1 VEEVMGVSLDK
12 VKALR
17 EQTSAG
23 IMDCKKA
30 LAESEGDLKAAAEYL
45 RKKGIAKAAK
55 FVDRQATEGLV
66 HAYIHPGGR
75 IGVLIEVNCETDFVA
90 RTEEFQAL
98 VNDLALQVAATSPLA
113 LSREQ
118 VEEEDI
124 EREKEIYK
132 SQAIESGR
140 PEKVIDKIVEG
151 KLEKF
156 FEEACLMEQIFV
168 KDQDRK
174 VEDIVKEASGKVG
187 ENIVI
192 RRFVRFQLGEA
203 S

>member
-1 VEEVMGVSLDK
+1 MEVSLDK

-55 FVDRQATEGLV
+55 FVDRVASEGLI
-66 HAYIHPGGR
+66 HAYIHPGGK

-90 RTEEFQAL
+90 RTDEFQTL

-113 LSREQ
+113 LTRED
-118 VEEEDI
+118 VDEAHI
-124 EREKEIYK
+124 EKEKEVYR
-132 SQAIESGR
+132 SQALESGR

-156 FEEACLMEQIFV
+156 FEEVCLMEQIFV
-168 KDQDRK
+168 KDQERRIQ
-174 VEDIVKEASGKVG
+174 DIVKEASGKVG

-192 RRFVRFQLGEA
+192 RRFTRFQLGEA

>member
-1 VEEVMGVSLDK
+1 MEVSLDK

-23 IMDCKKA
+23 ILDCRNA
-30 LAESEGDLKAAAEYL
+30 LTECGGDLEAAAEYL

-55 FVDRQATEGLV
+55 FVDRHASEGLV
-66 HAYIHPGGR
+66 HSYIHPGGR
-75 IGVLIEVNCETDFVA
+75 IGVLIEVNCQTDFVA
-90 RTEEFQAL
+90 RTDEFKSL
-98 VNDLALQVAATSPLA
+98 VNDIALQVAACPPLA
-113 LSREQ
+113 LTREDLDTA
-118 VEEEDI
+118 VI
-124 EREKEIYK
+124 EKEKGIYR
-132 SQAIESGR
+132 SQALEDGR

-156 FEEACLMEQIFV
+156 CEEVCLMEQVFI
-168 KDQDRK
+168 KDQERR
-174 VEDIVKEASGKVG
+174 VRDIVQEISGMVG

-192 RRFVRFQLGEA
+192 RRFVRFQLGQA

>member
-1 VEEVMGVSLDK
+1 MEVSLDK

-17 EQTSAG
+17 EHTSAG

-30 LAESEGDLKAAAEYL
+30 LAESEGDLKIAVEYL
-45 RKKGIAKAAK
+45 RKKGISKAAK

-75 IGVLIEVNCETDFVA
+75 IGVLIEINCETDFVA
-90 RTEEFQAL
+90 RTDVFQTL
-98 VNDLALQVAATSPLA
+98 VNDIALQVAAASPLA
-113 LSREQ
+113 LTREDLD
-118 VEEEDI
+118 EATI
-124 EREKEIYK
+124 EKEKEIYR
-132 SQAIESGR
+132 SQALESGR
-140 PEKVIDKIVEG
+140 PEKVLDKIVEG

-168 KDQDRK
+168 KDQERK
-174 VEDIVKEASGKVG
+174 IEDVVKEASGKVG

-192 RRFVRFQLGEA
+192 RRFTRFQLGEA

>member
-1 VEEVMGVSLDK
+1 MEVSLDK

-30 LAESEGDLKAAAEYL
+30 LAESGGDLKAAAEYL
-45 RKKGIAKAAK
+45 RKKGIAKAAR

-75 IGVLIEVNCETDFVA
+75 IGVLVEVNCETDFVA
-90 RTEEFQAL
+90 RTDEFQTL
-98 VNDLALQVAATSPLA
+98 VNDVALQVAATGPLA
-113 LSREQ
+113 LSREDLDQ
-118 VEEEDI
+118 AVI
-124 EREKEIYK
+124 EKEKEVYR
-132 SQAIESGR
+132 SQALESGR

-151 KLEKF
+151 KLDKF
-156 FEEACLMEQIFV
+156 YEEACLMEQIFI
-168 KDQDRK
+168 KDQERK
-174 VEDIVKEASGKVG
+174 IEDVVKEASGKVG

-192 RRFVRFQLGEA
+192 RRFTRFQLGEA

>member
-1 VEEVMGVSLDK
+1 MEVSLDK

-55 FVDRQATEGLV
+55 FVDRQAGEGLV

-90 RTEEFQAL
+90 RTDEFRNL

-113 LSREQ
+113 LTRED
-118 VEEEDI
+118 VDEAAI
-124 EREKEIYK
+124 EKEKEICR
-132 SQAIESGR
+132 SQALESGR
-140 PEKVIDKIVEG
+140 PEKVIDKIVAG
-151 KLEKF
+151 KLDKF
-156 FEEACLMEQIFV
+156 FEEVCLMEQTFV
-168 KDQDRK
+168 KDQERK
-174 VEDIVKEASGKVG
+174 VEDVVKEASGKVG

-192 RRFVRFQLGEA
+192 RRFTRFQLGEA